1 MGDGHRSIAAG
12 GDFNQPGRDRH
23 HDLAAQEAAWPVNML
38 CERCKVLALLY
49 LGQSEA
55 YIGALERQS
64 EMFRNGE
71 TQFGRDLDRV
81 IAAAK
86 KAMLKSQR
94 AWVEHQESHSNTTL
108 A

>member
-1 MGDGHRSIAAG
+1 MINAASKK
-12 GDFNQPGRDRH
+12 
-23 HDLAAQEAAWPVNML
+23 AAVQKDAWPVNML
-38 CERCKVLALLY
+38 CEHCKVLALLY

-55 YIGALERQS
+55 YISALERQS
-64 EMFRNGE
+64 QMFRNGE

-94 AWVEHQESHSNTTL
+94 AWAEHQESHL
-108 A
+108 KARPA